1 MGVYYVWERS
11 KVHRTPESHNVKGRV
26 LLGDLGVDE
35 INTQIPD
42 LWNAFS

>member
-1 MGVYYVWERS
+1 MWEGS
-11 KVHRTPESHNVKGRV
+11 EVHRTPESHSVKGRV
-26 LLGDLGVDE
+26 SLGGLGVDK